1 MIEQQP
7 ELVGTSVVALMT
19 GGHQDRTRCYA
30 LLGPDWRTDL
40 CQAESVEYVS
50 GRIVGGWV
58 YTHLCRPHADEL
70 AAAGA
75 LDERRPDS
83 AEAAYGEGRIDG

>member
-19 GGHQDRTRCYA
+19 GGHRDRTRCYA
-30 LLGPDWRTDL
+30 LLGPDWRTD
-40 CQAESVEYVS
+40 
-50 GRIVGGWV
+50 
-58 YTHLCRPHADEL
+58 LCRPHADEL

-75 LDERRPDS
+75 LDERRARKPYVPVDFG
-83 AEAAYGEGRIDG
+83 ALR